1 MITSESQDIQN
12 NKKNKFKIIQCIY
25 ANVLCSKYIEVYIVG
40 GGGRGQVQVMFV
52 FIRGVGGV

>member
-1 MITSESQDIQN
+1 MITSESQDVQN

-40 GGGRGQVQVMFV
+40 GGGQVQVMFV

>member
-25 ANVLCSKYIEVYIVG
+25 ANVLCSKYIEVYIVEG
-40 GGGRGQVQVMFV
+40 GGQVQVMFV